1 MPPIPDRKRNVNPQ
15 GTLILTRQDIA
26 ALMGFDDYV
35 KAVEQA
41 FQLHKQGKAKLPG
54 VVDIDAPG
62 GAFHIKAASLTLRHT
77 YVAVKVNGNFPQNMV
92 RHGLPTIQGAVLLY
106 DGETGFPLAL
116 MDSIEITICRTGAAT
131 ILGAKHLAR
140 ADSTTVLICGCGN
153 QGRISL
159 LGLKSI
165 LPVTHAFAFDTNAH
179 AAERFAEQMSATLG
193 IAVTPIKALRDA
205 ARDSDIIVTCTPS
218 RSPFLNLEDVSP
230 GTFVAAIG
238 ADSHDKQELDPHL
251 LVSNK
256 LVVDTLEQCASIG
269 ELHHALKADLMDES
283 DVYAELGDIVTA
295 RRPGR
300 TSADETIIL
309 DTTGTAIQDVAA
321 AAAIYERARDRGVG
335 SLCKL
340 A

>member
-1 MPPIPDRKRNVNPQ
+1 MKPQ
-15 GTLILTRQDIA
+15 ETLILTREDIA
-26 ALMGFDDYV
+26 ALMGFDDYLA
-35 KAVEQA
+35 AVEQA

-54 VVDIDAPG
+54 VVDIDASD
-62 GAFHIKAASLTLRHT
+62 GAFHIKAASITLRHT
-77 YVAVKVNGNFPQNMV
+77 YVAVKVNGNFPQNAA

-140 ADSTTVLICGCGN
+140 PDSTTVLICGCGN

-165 LPVTHAFAFDTNAH
+165 LPLTHAFAYDTHAP
-179 AAERFAEQMSATLG
+179 AAEHFAEHMSATLG
-193 IAVTPIKALRDA
+193 VAVTPIKTLKDA

-218 RSPFLNLEDVSP
+218 RSPLLRVEDVSP

-238 ADSHDKQELDPHL
+238 ADSHDKQELDPQL
-251 LVSNK
+251 LVANK
-256 LVVDTLEQCASIG
+256 LVVDILEQCASIG
-269 ELHHALKADLMDES
+269 ELHHALKAGLMDES

-300 TSADETIIL
+300 TSTDEIIIL

-321 AAAIYERARDRGVG
+321 AAAIYERARERGVG
-335 SLCKL
+335 SSCKL